1 MAINFVV
8 CHNASMKLESNG
20 VIISLRPFGERDA
33 IAHIFTEKFGVLS
46 GMLRGAV
53 VAKNKPMVGQMGAVA
68 WGARLESQLG
78 LFHFEAQKNLG
89 LVAMVDANKLKYLN
103 AMFALL
109 VALLPEREAYQNLYA
124 ATIDALA
131 ELTPDSYLQWEL
143 VLLRELGYALDFSHC
158 SNCGRTDNLI
168 YLSPRTGR
176 VVCGDCGAPYVGK
189 LFDLPIDLNITLRF
203 VESVCRGLDVSVP
216 EYRIFLQHK

>member
-1 MAINFVV
+1 
-8 CHNASMKLESNG
+8 MKLESEG
-20 VIISLRPFGERDA
+20 IIVAMRAFGERDVV
-33 IAHIFTEKFGVLS
+33 AHIFTEKFGVLS

-68 WGARLESQLG
+68 WGARLDSQLG
-78 LFHFEAQKNLG
+78 VFHFEAQKNLG
-89 LVAMVDANKLKYLN
+89 LVAMMDANKLKYLN

-109 VALLPEREAYQNLYA
+109 TALLPEREAYPNLYN
-124 ATIDALA
+124 ATLKTLA
-131 ELTPDSYLQWEL
+131 DLNMDSYLQWEL

-158 SNCGRTDNLI
+158 SNCGSTDNLI

-176 VVCGDCGAPYVGK
+176 AVCGNCGAPYVGK